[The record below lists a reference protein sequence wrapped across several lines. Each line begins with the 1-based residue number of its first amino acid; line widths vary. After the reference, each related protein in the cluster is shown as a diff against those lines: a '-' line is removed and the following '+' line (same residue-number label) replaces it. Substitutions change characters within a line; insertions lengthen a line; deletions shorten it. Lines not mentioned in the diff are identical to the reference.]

1 MRTGSD
7 RGPMPAPLRGRAL
20 RRLVLART
28 TSVLELGLRR
38 LVRAT
43 ACGRRISPLLPALVL
58 IVAGAATALHGDEA
72 RLRVVATL
80 PDLFV
85 LTRVVAGE
93 AATVDLIAR
102 FGQNPHDMEVR
113 PSHIL
118 LVRRADVLVRNGLE
132 EDAWIDVMVAGAAN
146 PKVLRGSPNVIEA
159 SQGIPVL
166 KVLTGR
172 VDRSMGDVQPLR
184 SPHYTLDP
192 GNVAIVT
199 ANIAAGPRRGAPERP
214 PAVRANPQAVLGEGA
229 PGDRRPKAG
238 PPSLP
243 GAAP

>member
-43 ACGRRISPLLPALVL
+43 ACGRRISTLLAALVL

-93 AATVDLIAR
+93 AA
-102 FGQNPHDMEVR
+102 
-113 PSHIL
+113 
-118 LVRRADVLVRNGLE
+118 
-132 EDAWIDVMVAGAAN
+132 AGAPLA
-146 PKVLRGSPNVIEA
+146 PPRP
-159 SQGIPVL
+159 
-166 KVLTGR
+166 
-172 VDRSMGDVQPLR
+172 QP
-184 SPHYTLDP
+184 
-192 GNVAIVT
+192 
-199 ANIAAGPRRGAPERP
+199 P
-214 PAVRANPQAVLGEGA
+214 PT
-229 PGDRRPKAG
+229 
-238 PPSLP
+238 
-243 GAAP
+243 